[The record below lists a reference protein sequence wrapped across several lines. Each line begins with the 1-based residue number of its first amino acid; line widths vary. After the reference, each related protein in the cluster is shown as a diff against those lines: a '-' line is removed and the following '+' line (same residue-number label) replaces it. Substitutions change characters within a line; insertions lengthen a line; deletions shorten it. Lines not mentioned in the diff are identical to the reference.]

1 MQPIDVRKQLQLD
14 AAQEVGRIFFEYS
27 RLDFLLWLTLRD
39 NGEPLERAEKKIA
52 EFHTAE
58 KIKRL
63 GQRLQKELAGD
74 AKRLQQAEDWISR
87 AEMVREHRN
96 SFAHGRWIPEAN
108 GLLVN
113 VTVSRSTGQQES
125 KTYTIDQLVLVRSEA
140 EALQIELNKLR
151 KGWQL

>member
-1 MQPIDVRKQLQLD
+1 MHTPDTRKLLELS

-39 NGEPLERAEKKIA
+39 NVEPMELAEKKVA
-52 EFHTAE
+52 AFHTAE

-63 GQRLQKELAGD
+63 EQRLKKELAGD

-87 AEMVREHRN
+87 AEVVREHRN

-125 KTYTIDQLVLVRSEA
+125 KTYTLDQLVFVRSEA
-140 EALQIELNKLR
+140 EVLQMELNKLR